1 MINAELERL
10 HATVQTLADLCERL
24 AADKR
29 ELATRL
35 AESEAHNAA
44 LTPRLDMTR
53 TRIESLIA
61 RLPEVKE

>member
-10 HATVQTLADLCERL
+10 HATVQTLADLCVRL
-24 AADKR
+24 AADER

-35 AESEAHNAA
+35 AESEAHNAV
-44 LTPRLDMTR
+44 LPTRLDTTR

>member
-10 HATVQTLADLCERL
+10 HATVQTLADLCGRL
-24 AADKR
+24 GGEKG

-35 AESEAHNAA
+35 AESEAHNAV
-44 LTPRLDMTR
+44 LTTRLDTTR